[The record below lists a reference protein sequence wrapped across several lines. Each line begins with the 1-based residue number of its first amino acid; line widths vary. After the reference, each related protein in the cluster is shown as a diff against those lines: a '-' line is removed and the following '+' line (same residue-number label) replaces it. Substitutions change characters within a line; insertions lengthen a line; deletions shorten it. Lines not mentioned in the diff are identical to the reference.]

1 MSHRPCLLC
10 VAAVLFLP
18 LPAMPFCSVPQPRLI
33 CAEYFHSQ
41 LVVEA
46 TLIQTRELHAK
57 EDPEAVLAHVYTLRV
72 NQTLRGKL
80 DRTINVYEGN
90 DSGRATF
97 DWVPEGT
104 YLLFLFHVAGEE
116 AWVLDG
122 CGNSGPLS
130 KADMALSEIAAIKA
144 ARGGGVIHG
153 VVSEQ
158 EVSNPIPGV
167 HVEAR
172 GTTGRYAATTN
183 EKGEFQLIV
192 PSGRYV
198 IRATWNGFAFRRA
211 DISYE
216 DPRNVQIEQGGCAQV
231 QLTRDDSSSSR

>member
-1 MSHRPCLLC
+1 
-10 VAAVLFLP
+10 
-18 LPAMPFCSVPQPRLI
+18 MPYCRVPQPRLV
-33 CAEYFHSQ
+33 CAEYFDSQ

-57 EDPEAVLAHVYTLRV
+57 EDPETVLAYVYTLRV

-97 DWVPEGT
+97 DWVPGRVH
-104 YLLFLFHVAGEE
+104 LLFLFHVADEE
-116 AWVLDG
+116 VWELDG

-130 KADMALSEIAAIKA
+130 KADMAFSEIAAIKA
-144 ARGGGVIHG
+144 ARGGGVING

-158 EVSNPIPGV
+158 ALSNPIPGV
-167 HVEAR
+167 HVEAL
-172 GTTGRYAATTN
+172 GATGRYAATTN
-183 EKGEFQLIV
+183 EKGEFQLNV
-192 PSGRYV
+192 PTGRYV
-198 IRATWNGFAFRRA
+198 IRATGDGFAFRRA